1 MCRSVGTWEEVTLSC
16 PALHSGV
23 RVCFPPR
30 PETPEFLAQFCVKG
44 AQSSWPTSLHNTFR
58 PLPPPNSQR
67 NCRLKPGLHTRP
79 PQQPHTPRPK
89 QIVLP
94 NLPHSETPDPPVQS
108 LPFTEG
114 KRGQRGKV
122 ICPRP
127 FGQKLGPEAGS
138 SPHPQLHTLPSI
150 STAPSE
156 VTSDPP
162 QRRPF

>member
-30 PETPEFLAQFCVKG
+30 PETPEFLAPFCVKG

-67 NCRLKPGLHTRP
+67 DCRLKPGLHTRP

-108 LPFTEG
+108 LPFTGAG

-127 FGQKLGPEAGS
+127 FGQKQSWDQRPDLPHTPS
-138 SPHPQLHTLPSI
+138 STLFP
-150 STAPSE
+150 AFPL
-156 VTSDPP
+156 PL
-162 QRRPF
+162 QR